1 MRRFLVAKASVLVTR
16 FFRKEELMAKQTSTR
31 SSSAPPKRKV
41 SSAPPAPT
49 TDIAVAPAMP
59 RDAPTHEQ
67 IAARALEIYRARGS
81 ADGNELSDWLRA
93 ESELRA
99 P

>member
-1 MRRFLVAKASVLVTR
+1 
-16 FFRKEELMAKQTSTR
+16 MAKQTSTR
-31 SSSAPPKRKV
+31 SSSTTPKQKR
-41 SSAPPAPT
+41 SSAPPASMPKPMNDVAA
-49 TDIAVAPAMP
+49 TDGM
-59 RDAPTHEQ
+59 RSRGEPTHEQ

-81 ADGNELSDWLRA
+81 SDGNELSDWLKA

>member
-1 MRRFLVAKASVLVTR
+1 
-16 FFRKEELMAKQTSTR
+16 MAKQTSTR

-49 TDIAVAPAMP
+49 TDIAVAPEAMP